1 MAVAGADHGEAE
13 ANKGEWNMAEPQP
26 RHEASPSTTPD
37 ISDAAGGTQIG
48 EPLKTAAE
56 LVASRLAETVEEGR
70 ATAQRAGG
78 DVPVQGWDQ
87 ITGDVA
93 GVIRRYPAA
102 SMLIGLGIGF
112 GIGLLVGR
120 RRGQATT
127 AAGA

>member
-1 MAVAGADHGEAE
+1 MARSTGG
-13 ANKGEWNMAEPQP
+13 WNMAEPQP
-26 RHEASPSTTPD
+26 RGEASPSTAPD
-37 ISDAAGGTQIG
+37 IGDAAGGTQRG

-56 LVASRLAETVEEGR
+56 VVASRLTETVEEER
-70 ATAQRAGG
+70 VTAQGAGG
-78 DVPVQGWDQ
+78 DVPVQRWHQ

-112 GIGLLVGR
+112 GMGLLVGR
-120 RRGQATT
+120 RRGQATP

>member
-1 MAVAGADHGEAE
+1 
-13 ANKGEWNMAEPQP
+13 MAEPQP
-26 RHEASPSTTPD
+26 RGEASPSTAPD
-37 ISDAAGGTQIG
+37 TGDAAGDIQMG

-56 LVASRLAETVEEGR
+56 VVASRLTETVEEER
-70 ATAQRAGG
+70 APAQRAGG

-87 ITGDVA
+87 IAGDVA
-93 GVIRRYPAA
+93 GVIRRYPAS

-120 RRGQATT
+120 RGKAAT

>member
-1 MAVAGADHGEAE
+1 
-13 ANKGEWNMAEPQP
+13 MAEPQP
-26 RHEASPSTTPD
+26 RRGTSPSTMPD
-37 ISDAAGGTQIG
+37 LRDAAGGTQRG

-56 LVASRLAETVEEGR
+56 VVASRLTETVEEER
-70 ATAQRAGG
+70 APAQRAGG

-87 ITGDVA
+87 IAGDVA

-120 RRGQATT
+120 RGQAAT